1 MLVSSTKFNWQ
12 EAVHTLSKC
21 VTRYGFEPSAI
32 SHLRSAKNVLIAC
45 SGGADSVYLL
55 CALIAQEE
63 ALGLRLH
70 VAHYN
75 HRWRGVESAAD
86 ADFVESIAQTFELPY
101 MSGIRSENEVTF
113 NETNARE
120 LRLQFLR
127 DSALKLNCDFLIFGH
142 HLDDIIETQLQRISR
157 GCSSDGLAAPRPVM
171 AFEGL
176 PTHVRPLLH
185 LRAKDIRTALKAAS
199 IPWREDSSNE
209 DVSIARNALR
219 KKILPDIA
227 NSLNRD
233 PAIGAARSR
242 VLLEED
248 AVALDIISR
257 QKLPDAYKHAPVLQ
271 RAALC
276 ALPTALM
283 RRALTHWLSG
293 HGLIGSVGASSMDK
307 LIHTLTGS
315 KKNHRLSAGLYYIV
329 IDANTISY
337 ERADTYLRSE
347 VLVPTILELGEQV
360 ILSSGAT
367 IQAKMVEIC
376 PDLRSHVESGKVDST
391 KEAILANQG
400 ESSLNVR
407 SWHEG
412 DSFFP
417 LGAPGKKK
425 LKDWFID
432 RKIPKPLRNTLPIFI
447 NNFGEVLWVPGFAPA
462 ESCRVRLSTNWAL
475 RLTYQARNSL

>member
-21 VTRYGFEPSAI
+21 ATKYGFEPTAI
-32 SHLRSAKNVLIAC
+32 GQLRSAKNVLIAC

-55 CALIAQEE
+55 CALIAQKE

-86 ADFVESIAQTFELPY
+86 ADFVESIAQTFGLPFTC
-101 MSGIRSENEVTF
+101 GIRSEDEVTF

-120 LRLQFLR
+120 LRLEFLR

-176 PTHVRPLLH
+176 PTHIRPLLH

-219 KKILPDIA
+219 NKILPDIA

-257 QKLPDAYKHAPVLQ
+257 QKLPDAYEHAPVLQ

-276 ALPTALM
+276 AQPVALM

-293 HGLIGSVGASSMDK
+293 HGLIGSVGASSMDT
-307 LIHTLTGS
+307 LIHTLIGP
-315 KKNHRLSAGLYYIV
+315 KKNHRLSAGSHYIV

-337 ERADTYLRSE
+337 EHADTTY
-347 VLVPTILELGEQV
+347 
-360 ILSSGAT
+360 
-367 IQAKMVEIC
+367 
-376 PDLRSHVESGKVDST
+376 
-391 KEAILANQG
+391 
-400 ESSLNVR
+400 
-407 SWHEG
+407 
-412 DSFFP
+412 
-417 LGAPGKKK
+417 
-425 LKDWFID
+425 D
-432 RKIPKPLRNTLPIFI
+432 RR
-447 NNFGEVLWVPGFAPA
+447 
-462 ESCRVRLSTNWAL
+462 
-475 RLTYQARNSL
+475 Y